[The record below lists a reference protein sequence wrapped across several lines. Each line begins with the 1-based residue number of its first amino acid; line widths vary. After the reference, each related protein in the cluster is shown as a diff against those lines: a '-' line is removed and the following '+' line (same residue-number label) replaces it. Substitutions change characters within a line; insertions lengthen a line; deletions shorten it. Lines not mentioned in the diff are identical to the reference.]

1 MGASLATEIQSE
13 AAANS
18 RFAEE
23 VRDKWRA
30 AGAVY
35 DEAHQRRVYL
45 NPVIQP
51 VFHSD
56 DELAEAVD
64 EHSSWR
70 DASRSTPKENSPAHP
85 WQDVQVPVRNTFIHF
100 DCPDK
105 LALFDRLAGRS
116 PASEGRTSLNRSAS
130 SPMLLSREST
140 PMASDVPDDQ
150 LSASSAPSGTISEK
164 EAKHMRGECRPCA
177 YFNYKK
183 DGCRL
188 GENCE
193 FCHLCSREERKK
205 KGKPR
210 RSRQRHT
217 GKNRRLE
224 DEE

>member
-70 DASRSTPKENSPAHP
+70 DASRST
-85 WQDVQVPVRNTFIHF
+85 
-100 DCPDK
+100 
-105 LALFDRLAGRS
+105 
-116 PASEGRTSLNRSAS
+116 
-130 SPMLLSREST
+130 
-140 PMASDVPDDQ
+140 
-150 LSASSAPSGTISEK
+150 
-164 EAKHMRGECRPCA
+164 
-177 YFNYKK
+177 
-183 DGCRL
+183 
-188 GENCE
+188 
-193 FCHLCSREERKK
+193 
-205 KGKPR
+205 
-210 RSRQRHT
+210 
-217 GKNRRLE
+217 
-224 DEE
+224 